1 MLTSFE
7 FSFDLTICEVLFGIP
22 INNDDNMKLLN
33 FLIIITK
40 SYINKTKV
48 LEKQLY
54 FIELLSN
61 IREKVRIIEFINGSL
76 GVDSLGWHNALLNIV

>member
-22 INNDDNMKLLN
+22 INNDMKILN

-48 LEKQLY
+48 LEQERV
-54 FIELLSN
+54 F
-61 IREKVRIIEFINGSL
+61 
-76 GVDSLGWHNALLNIV
+76 